1 MADFIGRTAE
11 LSLLAKA
18 FESPRSELIPIYGR
32 RRVGK
37 SELILRFMADRPGV
51 YYLGQQSAAA
61 LQVREFLAEAARGLG
76 LPLLAELRA
85 ADWRQVLLTVV
96 GQWDASHP
104 GSKLVLALDEFQ
116 WIAAA
121 SPGLM
126 SALQHCWDREWKR
139 AGNVVL
145 LLCGS
150 YLGFMEREVLGRASP
165 LFGRRTAQIHLQPF
179 RLPGRGPVPFALVS
193 GRIGRE
199 HTSSS
204 AVSRSTCSVSMM
216 ASPSTATFDSPSST
230 SSRRCSTS
238 PPSCSARSCVKW
250 RRTTPCCSPSASG
263 HGSPRAIAAATE
275 LPERN
280 LHYYL
285 QQLVSLGYLQRRYP
299 LDCRRP
305 NPRHVRFGIDDPLL
319 RFWFRFIFPNM
330 SAIRG
335 SGAARV
341 LGDRIAPTLDAWFGA
356 GFERL
361 CREALPLVYAAEGV
375 GAGFEV
381 GGVLEPSAREREEAA
396 LAGRASRRADRRRR
410 AARRQLDGPRRVQ
423 VGSGAVAQGPG
434 SGAGPQG
441 ARVSQPPGR
450 DAGPPLLRAPQAGRE
465 SGVAR
470 LVLARGSVRADRVA
484 MPRQGRPGVPSLHP
498 DRRGRQRTGRRPR
511 VARRDE
517 GAYWAYATEEQCG
530 HSGCIAG
537 RMQRGLSHGLPGAA
551 AGR

>member
-1 MADFIGRTAE
+1 MWPASSHTADVADFIGRTAE
-11 LSLLAKA
+11 LRLLAKA
-18 FESPRSELIPIYGR
+18 FESSRSELIPVYGR

-85 ADWRQVLLTVV
+85 TDWRQALLTVV
-96 GQWDASHP
+96 GQWDASHR
-104 GSKLVLALDEFQ
+104 GSKLVVALDEFQ

-121 SPGLM
+121 SPGLV

-179 RLPGRGPVPFALVS
+179 GYLDAARFHPRWSLADRARAYFLVGGLPQYLLCLDDGRSIDGNMRRSLLDEFAPLFHEPTFLL
-193 GRIGRE
+193 RE
-199 HTSSS
+199 ELREVAPYHAVLS
-204 AVSRSTCSVSMM
+204 AV
-216 ASPSTATFDSPSST
+216 
-230 SSRRCSTS
+230 
-238 PPSCSARSCVKW
+238 
-250 RRTTPCCSPSASG
+250 ASG
-263 HGSPRAIAAATE
+263 HGSPRAVAAATE

-285 QQLVSLGYLQRRYP
+285 QQLVSLGYLRRRYP
-299 LDCRRP
+299 LDGRRP
-305 NPRHVRFGIDDPLL
+305 NPRQVRFGIDDPLL
-319 RFWFRFIFPNM
+319 RFWFRFVFPNM

-341 LGDRIAPTLDAWFGA
+341 FGDRIAPALDAWYGA

-361 CREALPLVYAAEGV
+361 CREALPLIYAAEGV

-381 GGVLEPSAREREEAA
+381 GEYWSPRRGRAREPLSPETPPAAQIDVVGLRDDDWTDLGECKWGPVRSPKALEAELDRKARAYPNRRGATLGRRYFARRKPSARASAPGWYSLDDLYA
-396 LAGRASRRADRRRR
+396 L
-410 AARRQLDGPRRVQ
+410 
-423 VGSGAVAQGPG
+423 
-434 SGAGPQG
+434 
-441 ARVSQPPGR
+441 
-450 DAGPPLLRAPQAGRE
+450 
-465 SGVAR
+465 
-470 LVLARGSVRADRVA
+470 
-484 MPRQGRPGVPSLHP
+484 
-498 DRRGRQRTGRRPR
+498 TG
-511 VARRDE
+511 
-517 GAYWAYATEEQCG
+517 G
-530 HSGCIAG
+530 
-537 RMQRGLSHGLPGAA
+537 
-551 AGR
+551 